1 MRSMLDIISE
11 YVSKGNRVI
20 WEFVPS
26 IPALLI
32 AMERPI
38 GPEEQAAIN
47 EAIKQIEAN
56 GGYIVGAAPEERIY
70 AVIIGRNFTVEY
82 DSENPEVKADG
93 AST

>member
-38 GPEEQAAIN
+38 GPEEQ
-47 EAIKQIEAN
+47 
-56 GGYIVGAAPEERIY
+56 IY
-70 AVIIGRNFTVEY
+70 RTQVCISMFDMVASR
-82 DSENPEVKADG
+82 NPEGMIESYFKQMEHKMKEQEDM
-93 AST
+93 